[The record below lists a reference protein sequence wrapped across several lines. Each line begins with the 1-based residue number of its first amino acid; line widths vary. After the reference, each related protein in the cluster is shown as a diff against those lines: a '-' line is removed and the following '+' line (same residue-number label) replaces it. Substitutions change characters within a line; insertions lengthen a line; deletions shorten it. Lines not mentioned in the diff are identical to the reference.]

1 LENRNSGSH
10 ADSVAAERLFGYRS
24 HMASTFEQAETRLS
38 LLVRLTRSG
47 PVDERAWREFVDY
60 YAPVIYRWCV
70 RRGLQDTDAQD
81 VTQQVLLKL
90 ATKLPCFQYDPDKS
104 FRAWLR
110 TLTHHAWADFVTG
123 RDDGASGHPAT
134 WAVLATAEARED
146 LLRRIEEEFD
156 LELLEQAMAVVREK
170 VEPATWEAFRLTALE
185 GISGADAAR
194 RLGKQVATVYVLR
207 SNVQKL
213 LQGAIAD
220 LEVARRPGPAA
231 AEG

>member
-1 LENRNSGSH
+1 
-10 ADSVAAERLFGYRS
+10 
-24 HMASTFEQAETRLS
+24 MPSTFEQAETRLS

-47 PVDERAWREFVDY
+47 PADERAWREFVDY

-90 ATKLPCFQYDPDKS
+90 ATKLPTFNYDPDKS

-110 TLTHHAWADFVTG
+110 TLTHHAWADFLTG
-123 RDDGASGHPAT
+123 QGGGASGHPTA
-134 WAVLATAEARED
+134 WAALATAEARDD
-146 LLRRIEEEFD
+146 LLRRIEDEFD
-156 LELLEQAMAVVREK
+156 LELLEQAMAFVRTK

-185 GISGADAAR
+185 GLTGADAAHQ
-194 RLGKQVATVYVLR
+194 LGKQVATVYVLR

-213 LQGAIAD
+213 LQAAVAE
-220 LEVARRPGPAA
+220 LEAARGSPPSI
-231 AEG
+231 

>member
-1 LENRNSGSH
+1 
-10 ADSVAAERLFGYRS
+10 
-24 HMASTFEQAETRLS
+24 MPSTFEQAETRLS

-47 PVDERAWREFVDY
+47 PADERAWREFVDY

-90 ATKLPCFQYDPDKS
+90 ATKLPTFNYDPDRS

-110 TLTHHAWADFVTG
+110 TLTHHAWADFLTG
-123 RDDGASGHPAT
+123 QDGGSAGHPSA
-134 WAVLATAEARED
+134 WAALATAEARDD
-146 LLRRIEEEFD
+146 LLRRIEDEFD
-156 LELLEQAMAVVREK
+156 LELLEQAMAVVRER

-185 GISGADAAR
+185 GMSGADAAR

-213 LQGAIAD
+213 LQAAIAD
-220 LEVARRPGPAA
+220 LESARTSPPG
-231 AEG
+231 G

>member
-1 LENRNSGSH
+1 MPT
-10 ADSVAAERLFGYRS
+10 A
-24 HMASTFEQAETRLS
+24 FEHAETRLS
-38 LLVRLTRSG
+38 LLVRLTRPG
-47 PVDERAWREFVDY
+47 PADERAWREFVDY

-70 RRGLQDTDAQD
+70 RRNLQDTDAQD

-90 ATKLPCFQYDPDKS
+90 ATKLPTFTYDPDKS

-123 RDDGASGHPAT
+123 RDEGAPGHPAA
-134 WAVLATAEARED
+134 WAALASAEARDD
-146 LLRRIEEEFD
+146 LLRRIEDEFD
-156 LELLEQAMAVVREK
+156 LELLEQAMAAVRSR

-185 GISGADAAR
+185 GMSGADAAR

-213 LQGAIAD
+213 LQAAVAEVEDSRGANVSD
-220 LEVARRPGPAA
+220 RPPD
-231 AEG
+231 